1 LIDKP
6 VGPTSH
12 DAVARVRR
20 ALGLRSVGHTGTLDP
35 FASGLLII
43 LAGRATRL
51 AQFLD
56 GLPKTYTGVARLGVR
71 TDTDDRTGK
80 PLGKPV
86 SLAGID
92 EHRVAAE
99 VHAMTGS
106 HLQRPPAYSAKKV
119 GGVRSYR
126 RARRGEPVSV
136 PEVPVTVY
144 AAELLGLDGDRATFR
159 VRVSTG
165 TYIRALARDL
175 GERLGVGAHLDE
187 LRREAIGGLR
197 VEDAVPLADVGPGTP
212 LVPLTR
218 VLEHL
223 PAVALD
229 EVQRADARH
238 GRKVAGR
245 GTEGRTGGEA
255 VVLTADGTVVAVA
268 RPEEGYLQPVVVL
281 DSE

>member
-1 LIDKP
+1 MIDKP

-12 DAVARVRR
+12 DVVARVRR

-35 FASGLLII
+35 FASGLLIV

-51 AQFLD
+51 ARFLD

-80 PLGKPV
+80 PLGEPV
-86 SLAGID
+86 SLADID

-99 VHAMTGS
+99 VRAMAGS
-106 HLQRPPAYSAKKV
+106 YLQQPPAYSAKKV

-136 PEVPVTVY
+136 PDIPVTVY
-144 AAELLGLDGDRATFR
+144 AAELLGMDSNRATFR

-197 VEDAVPLADVGPGTP
+197 VEDAVPLADIGPGTP

-238 GRKVAGR
+238 GRKVADR

-255 VVLTADGTVVAVA
+255 VVLTAGGSVVAVA

-281 DSE
+281 ESE

>member
-6 VGPTSH
+6 AGPTSH
-12 DAVARVRR
+12 DAVSQVRR

-35 FASGLLII
+35 FASGLLIV

-51 AQFLD
+51 ARFLD
-56 GLPKTYTGVARLGVR
+56 GLSKTYTGVARLGVR
-71 TDTDDRTGK
+71 TDTDDRTGT

-92 EHRVAAE
+92 ERRVAAE

-106 HLQRPPAYSAKKV
+106 YLQRPPVYSAKKV

-126 RARRGEPVSV
+126 RARQGEPVSV

-187 LRREAIGGLR
+187 LRREAIGSLR
-197 VEDAVPLADVGPGTP
+197 VGDAVPLADVGPGTP

-223 PAVALD
+223 PAVGLD
-229 EVQRADARH
+229 EVQRADVRH
-238 GRKVAGR
+238 GRR
-245 GTEGRTGGEA
+245 LRSRDTEGPRAREP
-255 VVLTADGTVVAVA
+255 VVLTADGVDVAVA
-268 RPEEGYLQPVVVL
+268 RVEEGYLQPVVVL
-281 DSE
+281 EGQ